1 MGGPG
6 SGRKKGS
13 GKSGDPMLAKLSK
26 RNASQDKTYSAMK
39 SGKVKSAYSVGGLKK
54 ASKKQK
60 LYTDKNGQTYM
71 G

>member
-13 GKSGDPMLAKLSK
+13 GKSADPMLDKIKK
-26 RNASQDKTYSAMK
+26 RNAAQDKTYAAMK
-39 SGKVKSAYSVGGLKK
+39 SGKAKSAYSVGGLKR
-54 ASKKQK
+54 AAKKQK
-60 LYTDKNGQTYM
+60 MYTDKNGQTYM

>member
-13 GKSGDPMLAKLSK
+13 GKSADPMLDKIKK
-26 RNASQDKTYSAMK
+26 RNSAQDKTYAAMK
-39 SGKVKSAYSVGGLKK
+39 SGKAKSAYSAGSLKK
-54 ASKKQK
+54 TAKKQK
-60 LYTDKNGQTYM
+60 MYVDKNGQTYM